1 MFVHLQQT
9 IARKQCLENCLKSI
23 KIQIF
28 TLDKGEPDPEDT
40 KIAGLD
46 RTIFIVIIVAVVLIL
61 VIIIAVCIRKRR
73 AREGNVTL
81 NKYRPSSKT
90 NPEAVGLHQPDNN
103 DEEEIDLEVLPSEK
117 VCTKEE
123 IKLQP

>member
-1 MFVHLQQT
+1 M
-9 IARKQCLENCLKSI
+9 KSI

-28 TLDKGEPDPEDT
+28 TLDKDESDPEDT

-46 RTIFIVIIVAVVLIL
+46 RTIFIVIIVAGVVLIL

-73 AREGNVTL
+73 RAGEANVTL
-81 NKYRPSSKT
+81 KKYRPSSKT
-90 NPEAVGLHQPDNN
+90 NPEAVGLHQPEN
-103 DEEEIDLEVLPSEK
+103 DEDEIDLEVLPSEK